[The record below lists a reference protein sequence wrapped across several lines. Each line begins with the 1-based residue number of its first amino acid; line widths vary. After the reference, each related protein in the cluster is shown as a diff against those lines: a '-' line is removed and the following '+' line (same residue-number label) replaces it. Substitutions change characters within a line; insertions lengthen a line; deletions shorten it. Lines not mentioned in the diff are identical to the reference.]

1 MQFFKKFDG
10 NIQAV
15 LHYDHGQRTNVDK
28 ELETIKVVES
38 EWNSAKKYV
47 LNTL

>member
-38 EWNSAKKYV
+38 E
-47 LNTL
+47 